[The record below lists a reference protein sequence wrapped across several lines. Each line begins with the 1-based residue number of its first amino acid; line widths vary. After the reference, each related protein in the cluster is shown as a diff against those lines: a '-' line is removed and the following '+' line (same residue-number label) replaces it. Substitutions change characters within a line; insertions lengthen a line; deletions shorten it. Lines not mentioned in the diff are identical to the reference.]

1 MCGSLTGGGKTTT
14 QSALPAWASN
24 LGQLGLTQ
32 AMGTFLNSTY
42 NPYPGSLQAQTD
54 PSMTIASENTGD
66 RLNMQAP
73 GVTAGSVTQFGT
85 GGGPSGLAVAGSNL
99 AAYENPYTQSV
110 VNTTNANLTNQ
121 MDQQVQA
128 NDGQAAAAGAFGG
141 DRAGIVNAQTQ
152 YNDNQVMAQTD
163 AGLEQSNFTN
173 AQQMATSD
181 MNRELQAGTSQGQ
194 LGLAASAD
202 NTQAALQANQ
212 QNLGADQ
219 QYYNEGA
226 GITAL
231 NQQGLNANIAQ
242 FRAEQQYPIQMQQ
255 DDIGALQG
263 VSGLVGADASQTTT
277 APGASLLGSL
287 GGLGTAATGIAGL
300 AGLFSAGGRVGYADG
315 GDVNAPG
322 NDPGYVPAD
331 GAYGIDANGN
341 PVPIPGMTA
350 RTGLAA
356 ALPAPSIN
364 LGPPSVLDAPPPY
377 MAGNPG
383 LEQAL
388 VPPAPPDAAPPSG
401 TQPAPPVGL
410 AAAAPPAEPAP
421 DPAPSGLA
429 AAVPP
434 APPGQVPYQTN
445 VPEGPADPSLPVP
458 PIPPEGGAP
467 SDAGGGD
474 DSRVQQSADPA
485 TPLPGGQGRPS
496 GLAAAAPPAGP
507 SSPPSGLA
515 AAGPGNGIAGGP
527 QMPTARQPI
536 QVPPQAK
543 AAAGALAKSGNS
555 WALPVLAAGLGML
568 ANSSPNAAKMLG
580 GGLAGVQQLVAD
592 REATLRRQ
600 EQNQQQQIQ
609 NGLLGVKLGQL
620 GVNQG
625 KADTQAAVGQAR
637 VQQLQDAGQLALA
650 RAQKAAA
657 GGSVTDAQLK
667 DTAMKDLVS
676 QGMSPSDAYA
686 SVSGQTIKQQQA
698 DQQGSHQAAQE
709 ADASARTDLAGKK
722 VDQQGS
728 QFQQQQALR
737 QQALDA
743 TLGNRQAQ
751 AQAHA
756 TDEEDKGARSIMYS
770 AAQSGKV
777 VPYGAAVQQVRTTRQ
792 AVGPAPVP
800 GAAAPA
806 AASPAGAPAE
816 GATIVNRATGQR
828 MIRRGGAWQPVPAQ
842 PQVIA
847 SGAAP

>member
-14 QSALPAWASN
+14 QSALPSWASN

-42 NPYPGSLQAQTD
+42 NPYPGSLQTATD
-54 PSMTIASENTGD
+54 PGMTTAEGSTGAD
-66 RLNMQAP
+66 TGFQAP

-99 AAYENPYTQSV
+99 SAYENPYTQSV
-110 VNTTNANLTNQ
+110 VNTTNTALTNQ

-128 NDGQAAAAGAFGG
+128 NNGQAAMSGAFGG
-141 DRAGIVNAQTQ
+141 DRAGIVDAQTK
-152 YNDNQVMAQTD
+152 YNDDQVMAQTD
-163 AGLEQSNFTN
+163 AGLEQSNFNN

-212 QNLGADQ
+212 QDLGADSQ
-219 QYYNEGA
+219 LFNEGA
-226 GITAL
+226 GITGL

-263 VSGLVGADASQTTT
+263 VSGLLGAQATQTTT

-315 GDVNAPG
+315 GDVDASG
-322 NDPGYVPAD
+322 DDPGYVPAD

-341 PVPIPGMTA
+341 PVPIPGMA
-350 RTGLAA
+350 GRTGLAA
-356 ALPAPSIN
+356 AVPPAAPSVN
-364 LGPPSVLDAPPPY
+364 LGPSSVLDAPPPY

-383 LEQAL
+383 LDRAM
-388 VPPAPPDAAPPSG
+388 VPPDMAPPS
-401 TQPAPPVGL
+401 GL
-410 AAAAPPAEPAP
+410 AAAAPAPMPDPGAASP

-434 APPGQVPYQTN
+434 APPGQAPYQTN
-445 VPEGPADPSLPVP
+445 VPEGPADPSLPTP
-458 PIPPEGGAP
+458 PIPPEGG
-467 SDAGGGD
+467 G
-474 DSRVQQSADPA
+474 DSRMQQSADPA
-485 TPLPGGQGRPS
+485 TPLPGGQAQAS
-496 GLAAAAPPAGP
+496 GLAAAAPASSAGA
-507 SSPPSGLA
+507 PSGLA
-515 AAGPGNGIAGGP
+515 AAGP

-536 QVPPQAK
+536 TVPPQAQ
-543 AAAGALAKSGNS
+543 AAAGALTKSGNG

-580 GGLAGVQQLVAD
+580 GGLAGIQQFSAD

-777 VPYGAAVQQVRTTRQ
+777 VPYAAAVQQVRTTRQ

-800 GAAAPA
+800 GAATPA

-842 PQVIA
+842 PQVMA